1 MIIFF
6 NIYNMKGGILISFMV
21 LALIVT
27 AAYSFSSRSNYSSKH
42 PLLDR
47 IRDNFAAIDPKY
59 AKIPLRTGD
68 SAYTENKEVIT
79 LCLVNPETNENY
91 DINTLT
97 YVALH
102 ELAHVI
108 SKSTGHGPEFK
119 ENFSKLLKRGAELG
133 IYDPRKPIPANYCNV
148 KVR

>member
-1 MIIFF
+1 M
-6 NIYNMKGGILISFMV
+6 NSMKGGILISVMV
-21 LALIVT
+21 LALLVT
-27 AAYSFSSRSNYSSKH
+27 AAYSFSSISNYSSKH
-42 PLLDR
+42 PLLDK
-47 IRDNFAAIDPKY
+47 IRQNFTMIDPKY
-59 AKIPLRTGD
+59 GKIPLRTGD

-79 LCLVNPETNENY
+79 LCLANPETNEEY
-91 DINTLT
+91 DLNTLT

-102 ELAHVI
+102 ELGHVV

-119 ENFSKLLKRGAELG
+119 ENFSKLLKKGAELG

>member
-1 MIIFF
+1 
-6 NIYNMKGGILISFMV
+6 MKKAAVILLFLGLFAV
-21 LALIVT
+21 V
-27 AAYSFSSRSNYSSKH
+27 AYSVTQRSNYSSNNPILH
-42 PLLDR
+42 Q
-47 IRDNFAAIDPKY
+47 IRDNFSKIDPKY
-59 AKIPLRTGD
+59 AKIPLKEGD

-79 LCLVNPETNENY
+79 LCLVNPETKREY

-119 ENFSKLLKRGAELG
+119 ENFSKLLKRGSELG
-133 IYDPRKPIPANYCNV
+133 IYDPKLPIPANYCNV
-148 KVR
+148 KAHE